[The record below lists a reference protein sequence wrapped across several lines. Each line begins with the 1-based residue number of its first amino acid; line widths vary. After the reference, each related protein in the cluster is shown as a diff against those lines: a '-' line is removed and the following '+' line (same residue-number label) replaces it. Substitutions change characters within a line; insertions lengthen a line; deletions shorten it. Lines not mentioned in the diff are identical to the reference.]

1 MNHLKVIDHK
11 DLVRDSNNKAILTND
26 SSALNKYR
34 EEREYKLRLAKVV
47 EEHDKVKR
55 DVAEIKQ
62 MLQTL
67 LQRA

>member
-1 MNHLKVIDHK
+1 
-11 DLVRDSNNKAILTND
+11 
-26 SSALNKYR
+26 
-34 EEREYKLRLAKVV
+34 LAKVV
-47 EEHDKVKR
+47 EEHDEVKR

>member
-1 MNHLKVIDHK
+1 MQYQKVREHQH
-11 DLVRDSNNKAILTND
+11 LVRDPSNKAILNQD
-26 SSALNKYR
+26 AVGLNKYR
-34 EEREYKLRLAKVV
+34 EERELKKRIAQVV
-47 EEHDKVKR
+47 DEHEQVKS

>member
-11 DLVRDSNNKAILTND
+11 DLVRDPNNKAILTND

-47 EEHDKVKR
+47 EEHDEVKR

-62 MLQTL
+62 MIQTL